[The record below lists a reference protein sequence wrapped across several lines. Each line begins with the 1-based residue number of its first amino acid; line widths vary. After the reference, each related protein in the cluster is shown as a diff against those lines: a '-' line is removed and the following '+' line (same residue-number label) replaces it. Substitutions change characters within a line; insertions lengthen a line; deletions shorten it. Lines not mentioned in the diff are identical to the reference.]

1 VRARFRIR
9 TQAGILVAVGGR
21 WTAIACAA
29 LGALVLAC
37 GAPQTYVCSSD
48 AQCGAQGVC
57 ETDGGCSFAD
67 PECDSGRRFAEFT
80 PAGNVCVPTGGATPT
95 SSTTSA
101 TSSEPASATLEP
113 DGTSSGTT
121 TLEPGSTSSGPGVIT
136 TSSSSTGG
144 PGTSSSEG
152 SSTGENA
159 MYDFFDDFERPDS
172 DDVGNGWVEKTPD
185 SFALIDGGIRRVGST
200 LGYANNLVYRPNDQW
215 LDAQATV
222 ELTWLNLEDDF
233 ASPQC
238 GLRVQPEDI
247 DTPGSV
253 TGYLLF
259 INGSSGLLTISRQIA
274 GAFTQEH
281 IQAMTGAVEVGPL
294 YRLRLRVEGS
304 DPVILDG
311 YLEQF
316 VADEWVLH
324 SETHGIDDTAEQI
337 SQPGTLVVGGH
348 VQTEYWTYESVGL
361 ESLDG

>member
-1 VRARFRIR
+1 M
-9 TQAGILVAVGGR
+9 VAVGGR

-29 LGALVLAC
+29 LGALLLAC

-48 AQCGAQGVC
+48 AQCGAEGIC
-57 ETDGGCSFAD
+57 EDDGGCSFPD
-67 PECDSGRRFAEFT
+67 PQCESGRRFAEFT

-95 SSTTSA
+95 SSTSSA
-101 TSSEPASATLEP
+101 TSTEPASATLEP
-113 DGTSSGTT
+113 DGTSSST
-121 TLEPGSTSSGPGVIT
+121 TLGPDSTSSGPDVIT
-136 TSSSSTGG
+136 TSSSSSGG
-144 PGTSSSEG
+144 PDTSSSEG
-152 SSTGENA
+152 SSTGETA
-159 MYDFFDDFERPDS
+159 TYDFFDDFERPDS

-200 LGYANNLVYRPNDQW
+200 LGYQNNLVYRPNDQW
-215 LDAQATV
+215 LDAETTV
-222 ELTWLNLEDDF
+222 ELTWLNLDDDF

-238 GLRVQPEDI
+238 GLRIQAEDI

-259 INGSSGLLTISRQIA
+259 VNGSSGLLTISRQID

-281 IQAMTGAVEVGPL
+281 IQDMTGAVEVGRS

-304 DPVILDG
+304 DPVVLDG
-311 YLEQF
+311 YLEEF

-324 SETHGIDDTAEQI
+324 SEIHGTDDTPERI

-348 VQTEYWTYESVGL
+348 VETEYWTYESVAL
-361 ESLDG
+361 ASLDG